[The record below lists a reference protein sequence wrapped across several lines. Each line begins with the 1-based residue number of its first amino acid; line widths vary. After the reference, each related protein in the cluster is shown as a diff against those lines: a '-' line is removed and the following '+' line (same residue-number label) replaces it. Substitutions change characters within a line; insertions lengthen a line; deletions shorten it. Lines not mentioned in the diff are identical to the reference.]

1 MKIAVFPHQAALN
14 SGPVLSAFLQGCQKL
29 GIEVIENSLDAD
41 AAVIWS
47 VLWQGRMRAN
57 QQVYQHYRKQNKPVF
72 IIEVGSLKR
81 GVLWKISLNNI
92 NRLAAW
98 GNEKDLDFSR
108 PATLALDLQEFRQ
121 IRPKT
126 VLIAAQH
133 DKSLQWQGM
142 PPLKN
147 WVESTIDS
155 IRQFTDIP
163 IIVRP
168 HPRCPIQA
176 ISRPNI
182 KFERPAKL
190 THTYDDYDIDY
201 NHHCVISHCSG
212 PGIQAAINGTPVICH
227 ESSLA
232 YPVSI
237 PLSQIENPTLPDRT
251 EWFVKLCHTEWLL
264 EEIAEGIPIRRLL
277 QN

>member
-14 SGPVLSAFLQGCQKL
+14 SAPVLSAFIQGCQKL
-29 GIEVIENSLDAD
+29 GIETVENRMDAD

-57 QQVYQHYRKQNKPVF
+57 QQVYQHYRSQNKPVF

-81 GVLWKISLNNI
+81 GKLWKISLNNI

-108 PATLALDLQEFRQ
+108 PATLALNLQQFRQ

-126 VLIAAQH
+126 ILIAAQH

-142 PPLKN
+142 PTLKQ
-147 WVESTIDS
+147 WVESTIDNV
-155 IRQFTDIP
+155 RQFTDIP
-163 IIVRP
+163 IVVRP
-168 HPRCPIQA
+168 HPRCPIQT
-176 ISRPNI
+176 ISRPDI
-182 KFERPAKL
+182 VFERPKKL
-190 THTYDDYDIDY
+190 NHTYDDFDINY

-212 PGIQAAINGTPVICH
+212 PGIQAAISGTPVICH

-232 YPVSI
+232 YPVSN
-237 PLSQIENPTLPDRT
+237 PMSLIEDPQLPDRT
-251 EWFVKLCHTEWLL
+251 EWFVKLCHTEWLV

-277 QN
+277 AN